1 MSRHSPQLVTVTHVS
16 PLQSTI
22 RNGTTSEY
30 SRTRRLVLGA
40 LDKALTLNKKERL
53 FVGTCNY
60 YYYYLL
66 APSRV
71 TRYDHM

>member
-30 SRTRRLVLGA
+30 SRTKRLVLGA
-40 LDKALTLNKKERL
+40 LDKALTLDKKERL
-53 FVGTCNY
+53 FVRMQ
-60 YYYYLL
+60 LL
-66 APSRV
+66 LLLLFTYSI
-71 TRYDHM
+71 TRYAL

>member
-30 SRTRRLVLGA
+30 SRTKRLVLGA
-40 LDKALTLNKKERL
+40 LDKALTLDKKERL
-53 FVGTCNY
+53 FVRMQVLLLLLFTC
-60 YYYYLL
+60 
-66 APSRV
+66 SV
-71 TRYDHM
+71 TRYAL